1 MAEEKVIVKGGFR
14 ASLALLI
21 SIIALIL
28 SIITYQRIGGQADLE
43 ARVKNLNEKLK
54 TMKQESTDR
63 MNKVIQETKK
73 GLEKM
78 SIEIEKKGR
87 KQEAQKPEE

>member
-1 MAEEKVIVKGGFR
+1 MEEKKVIVKGGFR
-14 ASLALLI
+14 ANLALLI

-28 SIITYQRIGGQADLE
+28 SIVAFQRIEGQGDLE
-43 ARVKNLNEKLK
+43 ARIKNLNEKLK
-54 TMKQESTDR
+54 TIKQESADR

-78 SIEIEKKGR
+78 SIEIEKKGS
-87 KQEAQKPEE
+87 KQEAQKSEE

>member
-1 MAEEKVIVKGGFR
+1 MAEKKVIVKGGFR
-14 ASLALLI
+14 ANLALLI

-28 SIITYQRIGGQADLE
+28 SIIAFQRIEGQADLE
-43 ARVKNLNEKLK
+43 ARIKNLNEKLK
-54 TMKQESTDR
+54 IIKQESTDR

-73 GLEKM
+73 GLEIM

-87 KQEAQKPEE
+87 KQEAQKSE

>member
-1 MAEEKVIVKGGFR
+1 MAEKKVIVKGGFR
-14 ASLALLI
+14 ANLALLI

-28 SIITYQRIGGQADLE
+28 SIISYQRTGGQADLE
-43 ARVKNLNEKLK
+43 ARIKNLNEKLK
-54 TMKQESTDR
+54 IIKQESTDR

-73 GLEKM
+73 GLEIM

-87 KQEAQKPEE
+87 KQEAQKSE

>member
-1 MAEEKVIVKGGFR
+1 MAEKKVIVKGGFR
-14 ASLALLI
+14 ANLALLI

-28 SIITYQRIGGQADLE
+28 SIIAFQRIGGQGDLE
-43 ARVKNLNEKLK
+43 VRIKNLNEKLK
-54 TMKQESTDR
+54 TIKQESADR

-78 SIEIEKKGR
+78 SIEIEKKGS
-87 KQEAQKPEE
+87 KQEEKKSEE